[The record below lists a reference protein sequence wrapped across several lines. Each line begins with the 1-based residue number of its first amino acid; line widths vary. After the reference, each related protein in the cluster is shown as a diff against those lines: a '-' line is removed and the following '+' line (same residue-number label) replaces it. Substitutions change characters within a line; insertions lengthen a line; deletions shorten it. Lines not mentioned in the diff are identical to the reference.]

1 MEFYDVLKK
10 RRSFR
15 GYDTAREIPQDALD
29 RIFEAVALAP
39 TACNKQP
46 FRFLLVRNAALRD
59 RICEV
64 YGRPWLKEAPAIL
77 VALGDATQAWTRF
90 EGNSAVDM
98 DVTIA
103 LEHFVLAA
111 AAEGLGT
118 CWICAF
124 NRDDMDAALA
134 IEKPWHSVAI
144 SPLGYA
150 RKDSCAAKTV
160 KPITELIKV
169 VD

>member
-1 MEFYDVLKK
+1 
-10 RRSFR
+10 
-15 GYDTAREIPQDALD
+15 
-29 RIFEAVALAP
+29 
-39 TACNKQP
+39 
-46 FRFLLVRNAALRD
+46 
-59 RICEV
+59 
-64 YGRPWLKEAPAIL
+64 
-77 VALGDATQAWTRF
+77 
-90 EGNSAVDM
+90 M